1 MSRSVRIFILLFL
14 VGVCTASL
22 FTTPY
27 PAKAQVGQG
36 AGSFLG
42 HIVEPGETLESIAAR
57 YDTTVAA
64 LIQENQLPGPVELN
78 PGQLLR
84 IRHWGAE
91 PQPADPAADPASPHS
106 VAPAASPLPD
116 PAWVATLTG
125 EKWIDINLTEQT
137 LTTYQGDTAI
147 HTFIISS
154 GTEGHETVTGSFRI
168 WAKVSRQDMS
178 GGSRAAGNY
187 YYVPNVPW
195 VQYFYADYSI
205 HGADWH
211 NDFGWPVS
219 HGCVNMRVDE
229 ARWLFEW
236 AEPSLEPHVVE
247 NGTWVFPGSNGTR
260 VEVHH

>member
-1 MSRSVRIFILLFL
+1 MRIFLLLILVSLC
-14 VGVCTASL
+14 GAGL
-22 FTTPY
+22 FTTPDL
-27 PAKAQVGQG
+27 AMAQD
-36 AGSFLG
+36 GSFLG
-42 HIVEPGETLESIAAR
+42 HIVEAGDTLESIAAQHH
-57 YDTTVAA
+57 TSAA
-64 LIQENQLPGPVELN
+64 AIAQENQIAVDSELV

-84 IRHWGAE
+84 IRAWAE
-91 PQPADPAADPASPHS
+91 EPVASDSPAG
-106 VAPAASPLPD
+106 APAAPAAHSASPEPD
-116 PAWVATLTG
+116 PAWVESLTG
-125 EKWIDINLTEQT
+125 ERWIDINLTEQT
-137 LTTYQGDTAI
+137 LTAFQGDTAVR
-147 HTFIISS
+147 TFIVSTG
-154 GTEGHETVTGSFRI
+154 GTGHETVTGSFRI

-211 NDFGWPVS
+211 NDFGYAVS

-236 AEPSLEPHVVE
+236 AAPDLSERVIE
-247 NGTWVFPGSNGTR
+247 NGTWVFPNSSNSTR